1 MKTILVLAQH
11 PELGESIRA
20 ALNPEHHRIVHR
32 LSVEEA
38 DPLLSHGLLDICVID
53 ADLTN
58 VQALWMIEKIRRRL
72 PRCPLLVFSSAKP
85 WEWEEE
91 AYLQGVKHVL
101 GKPVR
106 PRMFNALLE
115 NLWAAAQPVAP
126 SNYPPS
132 NYTPARPPSP
142 RPPEPAPPSE
152 SSPTTFET
160 LHV

>member
-20 ALNPEHHRIVHR
+20 ALNPEHYRIVHR

-38 DPLLSHGLLDICVID
+38 EPLLNHGLLDTCVID

-58 VQALWMIEKIRRRL
+58 VQALWMIEKVRRRL
-72 PRCPLLVFSSAKP
+72 PRCPLLVFASAKP

-91 AYLQGVKHVL
+91 AYLHGVKHVL

-106 PRMFNALLE
+106 PRMFNALVE
-115 NLWAAAQPVAP
+115 GLWKVRPPAP
-126 SNYPPS
+126 SSNYPTYPS
-132 NYTPARPPSP
+132 RRSPSP
-142 RPPEPAPPSE
+142 RQPEPASLSE
-152 SSPTTFET
+152 SS
-160 LHV
+160 